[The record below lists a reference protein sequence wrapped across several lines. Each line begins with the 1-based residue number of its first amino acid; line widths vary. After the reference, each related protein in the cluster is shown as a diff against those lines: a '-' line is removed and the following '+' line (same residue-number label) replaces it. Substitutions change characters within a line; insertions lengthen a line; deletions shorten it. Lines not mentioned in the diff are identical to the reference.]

1 MSRDFV
7 DVHGLAKAFGC
18 SDRQIQFLVLQGM
31 PKAGHGKYDLQA
43 CRKWYEQRQGQKP
56 RPWGTVSQQMA
67 RERANRT
74 LVRAVRRELRSLPFR
89 VAPQLI
95 SKGQAEILR
104 ILRGAIR
111 DVSAALPSGRLSHK
125 GEN

>member
-7 DVHGLAKAFGC
+7 DVHGLAEAFEC
-18 SDRQIQFLVLQGM
+18 SDRKIQLLVLQGM
-31 PKAGHGKYDLQA
+31 PKASHGKYDLQA
-43 CRKWYEQRQGQKP
+43 CRKWYEQRQGQNP
-56 RPWGTVSQQMA
+56 QSWGSISKKMA

-95 SKGQAEILR
+95 GKDESEILR

-111 DVSAALPSGRLSHK
+111 DVSAALPSGKSHQ